1 MIAARPFA
9 LLLLAA
15 VASPASAQLQTSD
28 SYKFLNAVRNAK
40 GEEVQSLIGE
50 AGSIVINT
58 RDINNGEGALHIV
71 VKRGD
76 NVYLRFLLQKGADPN
91 LKDNKGNTPL
101 VLAANSGQIELAESL
116 ISAKANVNTAN
127 NSGETP
133 LIVAVHR
140 RDIGMVRSLLAA
152 KADPDQS
159 DRLAGMSARDYAHED
174 TRSPAIAKLI
184 DDTPKTA
191 RRAVSGPKL

>member
-116 ISAKANVNTAN
+116 ISAKANVNAAN